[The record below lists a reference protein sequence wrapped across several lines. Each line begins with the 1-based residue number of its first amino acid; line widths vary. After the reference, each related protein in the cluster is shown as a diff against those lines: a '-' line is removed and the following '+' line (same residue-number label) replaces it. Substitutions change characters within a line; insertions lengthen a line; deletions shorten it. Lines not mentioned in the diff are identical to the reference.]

1 MGASTL
7 DGSISVAGKARTD
20 FSFTVTFPTLPSLT
34 AQPQAIRVIEKPYNH
49 DIVKLSF
56 DTVSPTWFS
65 LLRTGVPVKIAWH
78 QGKDDRDWYGYVHL
92 VSKKL
97 ASQKS
102 QPMVVTL
109 LGSTLPM
116 KDRDTRV
123 FTSATAS
130 EVAQTLVQE
139 MGFRFIGDPSDRRYS
154 QLTMAG
160 HSYWEFLVELAKKAG
175 FGIWVDGTDF
185 HFRDLT
191 SLINQGVVSAP
202 VLSLGN
208 QAVAPWQ
215 QMLSPT
221 LDTFEVTLGDL
232 VETAF
237 ETRTVKNSGGVD
249 PLSMKAHFTS
259 QSPSDLGY
267 DLRSNVAAALFQEFR
282 TGEVSEDPQ
291 SAAASSRAAASLAR
305 FTVPAK
311 ATAMGNPRVHPFG
324 SVYLRNTGDET
335 DGYWVVQEVEH
346 IIRRTGGDYTMSL
359 SLLTDGIDATA
370 PSPFRSAT
378 PSVVGAINIPAALAA
393 APATGSTE
401 PVLTSL
407 TPGYGVTNQGYL
419 RTPSR
424 WVAPRRS

>member
-7 DGSISVAGKARTD
+7 DGSISVAGKPRAD
-20 FSFTVTFPTLPSLT
+20 FGFRVTFPTLPTLA
-34 AQPQAIRVIEKPYNH
+34 AQPQVVRVIQKPYNH
-49 DIVKLSF
+49 DVVKLTF
-56 DTVSPTWFS
+56 DTVSPTYFS
-65 LLRTGVPVKIAWH
+65 LLRTGVPVKIEWY
-78 QGKDDRDWYGYVHL
+78 QGKDTVDWYGYVST

-109 LGSTLPM
+109 IGSTFPM

-123 FTSATAS
+123 FPNATAS
-130 EVAQTLVQE
+130 EVAQTIVQE
-139 MGFRFIGDPSDRRYS
+139 MGFRFVGDFSDRRYP

-191 SLINQGVVSAP
+191 SLINQGVITAP

-215 QMLSPT
+215 QALSPT
-221 LDTFEVTLGDL
+221 LDTFEVMLGDL

-237 ETRTVKNSGGVD
+237 ESRTVKNSGGVD
-249 PLSMKAHFTS
+249 PLSMTAHFTA
-259 QSPSDLGY
+259 QSPADLGY
-267 DLRSNVAAALFQEFR
+267 DLRSNVSTALFQEFR
-282 TGEVSEDPQ
+282 TGEVSDDSQ
-291 SAAASSRAAASLAR
+291 SAVASTRAAASLAR

-311 ATAMGNPRVHPFG
+311 ATAQGNPRVHPFG

-359 SLLTDGIDATA
+359 SLVTDGIDATA
-370 PSPFRSAT
+370 SSPFRSAT
-378 PSVVGAINIPAALAA
+378 PAVVGTVNIQAALAA
-393 APATGSTE
+393 APATGNTE

-407 TPGYGVTNQGYL
+407 NPGYGVTDQGYL